1 MSNPSTRPEA
11 PAAVEVPPLNLA
23 TLQQQLHGL
32 LHHEQLLEQQRLS
45 LLRLLLALTNGA
57 GAAFISFDAEQQAQ
71 LGLRILSQQA
81 LTWHEQLEQLLL
93 SEASNAQQQQQLQLK
108 ALDAQQQRWVLTTPL
123 QLSRGVECVSLVLR
137 TGQQP
142 LELFAIVLQLLAGY
156 TPLLHAEQSH
166 WQWLLNL
173 QLRLLQSG
181 DLTQAGQVL
190 CEQLQQQFQCQRVL
204 FGLQRGHHCRLQAGS
219 ELANIQ
225 RQADLVQAVEAL
237 MDVTRQVGEVL
248 SSQSLDRHP
257 AIQKVLNLS
266 NAQTVLSVPLAVNE
280 KAANY
285 VLVLWWAPPHHS
297 STELLP
303 FIAPSLAITLQ
314 ACQQQQLSGW
324 ARLRQRWQRLGQTW
338 QRLFWLAVPFVL
350 IAVLLV
356 PVPHRLEGQVTLQ
369 PSVRRFV
376 TAPFAG
382 ILKHTVHEAGDV
394 VSAGTVLAVMDA
406 QEIEWTLKGLEA
418 ERNRLRKQKDA
429 SAAARDTAAAQVAQ
443 LEIERVE
450 AQIALQNY
458 RAANLEIK
466 SPIDGIVLTGDLK
479 RVEGSPL
486 NAGQSLFEI
495 APLSD
500 MVSEIAL
507 PATVIPYVQLSLPLE
522 FNLNAYP
529 YETWALTVERIH
541 PRAEVRDGATVFIAE
556 ASLSN
561 PEDRLRPGMKGKGYV
576 IAEQRALGWVLFHQV
591 WEQVWRW
598 LR

>member
-1 MSNPSTRPEA
+1 MSNPITDAEI
-11 PAAVEVPPLNLA
+11 PATVEVASLNLA

-32 LHHEQLLEQQRLS
+32 LHHDQLLEQQRLS

-57 GAAFISFDAEQQAQ
+57 GAAFISFDAQQQAQ
-71 LGLRILSQQA
+71 LGVRILSQQA
-81 LTWHEQLEQLLL
+81 LTWHAQLEHVLL

-108 ALDAQQQRWVLTTPL
+108 ALDPQQRYWVLTTPL
-123 QLSRGVECVSLVLR
+123 QLPRGIECVSLVLR

-156 TPLLHAEQSH
+156 TPLLHAEQTH

-173 QLRLLQSG
+173 QLRLLQST

-204 FGLQRGHHCRLQAGS
+204 FGLQRGHHCRLLAGS

-237 MDVTRQVGEVL
+237 MDVTRQAGEML
-248 SSQSLDRHP
+248 SSQGLERSP
-257 AIQKVLNLS
+257 AVQKVLNLS
-266 NAQTVLSVPLAVNE
+266 NAQTVLSLPLTVN
-280 KAANY
+280 KTAINY
-285 VLVLWWAPPHHS
+285 VLVLWWLPPNHAN
-297 STELLP
+297 TALLP

-314 ACQQQQLSGW
+314 ACQQQELSGW
-324 ARLRQRWQRLGQTW
+324 ARLRHRWQHLERTW
-338 QRLFWLAVPFVL
+338 QRVFWLSLPLLL
-350 IAVLLV
+350 IAVLLI
-356 PVPHRLEGQVTLQ
+356 PVQHRLTGQVTLQ

-382 ILKHTVHEAGDV
+382 ILKQTIHEAGDV

-406 QEIEWTLKGLEA
+406 QEIQWTLTGLEA

-429 SAAARDTAAAQVAQ
+429 SAAARETAAVQIAQ

-458 RAANLEIK
+458 RVANLEIK
-466 SPIDGIVLTGDLK
+466 SPIDGMVLTGDLK

-495 APLSD
+495 APLND
-500 MVSEIAL
+500 MISEIAL
-507 PATVIPYVQLSLPLE
+507 PTTAIPYVQLGLPLT
-522 FNLNAYP
+522 FSLNAYP
-529 YETWALTVERIH
+529 YETWTLTLERIH
-541 PRAEVRDGATVFIAE
+541 PRAEVREGATVFIAE

-561 PEDRLRPGMKGKGYV
+561 AEGRLRPGMKGKGHV
-576 IAEQRALGWVLFHQV
+576 IAAQRALGWVLFHQV
-591 WEQVWRW
+591 WEDVWRW